1 MQFYFKEN
9 NTGVAFLYYAVSD
22 KELSYIVT
30 HQYKQFPVRFFN
42 KKYFCPMLSAEYAK
56 RVASERGNFP
66 SDAHVT
72 HVVRFLMR
80 VQSIKK
86 YIHGDVTNVRSPI
99 MIKPHELMNFNQQI
113 VGFIERVDT
122 INFTDSTNQLTSC

>member
-1 MQFYFKEN
+1 MHFYFKEN
-9 NTGVAFLYYAVSD
+9 NTGVAFLYYAVTD

-42 KKYFCPMLSAEYAK
+42 KKYFSPMLSAEYAR
-56 RVASERGNFP
+56 RVASERGNFS
-66 SDAHVT
+66 SDARVT

-86 YIHGDVTNVRSPI
+86 YIHGDISNPRSPI
-99 MIKPHELMNFNQQI
+99 MIKSHELMTFNQHI
-113 VGFIERVDT
+113 VGFIERVET
-122 INFTDSTNQLTSC
+122 INLTDSTNQLTSC